1 MLFCRAD
8 ELIPDFERIRVL
20 LAHDGLLHWEPG
32 GIFRTT
38 CDIDITYFPFDV
50 QHCPLLIGA
59 YSYYSTKMNITNRS
73 NDISTH
79 DFRLNGEWH
88 VYGTSAAWNITVLD
102 CCMDKGYPHV
112 VFTLHLRRRDKFYMM
127 NIVLPCV
134 MLSVL
139 IMIGFFLPP
148 DAGEKISLG
157 ISVLLAFTVFLLMIA
172 DNIPRTSLA
181 IPLMGKSL
189 PSYGHHCHH
198 GIITIMIASIY
209 QSKLTNNWP
218 TNRLLH
224 VCII

>member
-1 MLFCRAD
+1 MWNYCFHLFLSRAD

-20 LAHDGLLHWEPG
+20 LASDGLLHWEPG

-38 CDIDITYFPFDV
+38 CDIDIAYFPFDE

-59 YSYYSTKMNITNRS
+59 YSYYSSKMNISNR
-73 NDISTH
+73 NAKISTH

-88 VYGTSAAWNITVLD
+88 VYDTDAVWNLTVLD
-102 CCMDKGYPHV
+102 CCPGKGYPHV
-112 VFTLHLRRRDKFYMM
+112 VFILHLRRRNKFYMM

-181 IPLMGKSL
+181 IPLMGK
-189 PSYGHHCHH
+189 
-198 GIITIMIASIY
+198 
-209 QSKLTNNWP
+209 
-218 TNRLLH
+218 
-224 VCII
+224 